1 MKNRDRDRDREK
13 GDTCGGVRLTPAR
26 AASQSERKTS
36 STLSKQPI
44 RSTLTFCKARYDLNF
59 WGIPLYPFH
68 SILVYYIMVLYYG
81 PLVSLPPGVF
91 RNAVIFSGL
100 TSNAT
105 CDMRCDGD
113 QPFQVLPFILLGLGV
128 DDSFVICNAFGRTD
142 PRKSLPE
149 RMKEGL
155 GTSGQSLPVTRRVT
169 HVWNR
174 QRTNHFVS
182 TPFGDIH

>member
-1 MKNRDRDRDREK
+1 MR
-13 GDTCGGVRLTPAR
+13 GGAVNTGAGSEPKRTEDLLDIEQ
-26 AASQSERKTS
+26 AAYKVNLDLLQSSIRFELLGYSIVSIPFYS
-36 STLSKQPI
+36 SI
-44 RSTLTFCKARYDLNF
+44 
-59 WGIPLYPFH
+59 
-68 SILVYYIMVLYYG
+68 LYYG
-81 PLVSLPPGVF
+81 IILYYVPLVSLPPGVF

-169 HVWNR
+169 HR
-174 QRTNHFVS
+174 LGQAAHE
-182 TPFGDIH
+182 PFRVNPFW